1 MISGPRLAA
10 GPFLLFLGQRLAD
23 GSRYITDAHSAHDAG
38 LGLQLQKFIRRDLM
52 ELPQGHAG
60 QGAQYL

>member
-1 MISGPRLAA
+1 MRSPPHGGAI
-10 GPFLLFLGQRLAD
+10 LLFLGQRLAD
-23 GSRYITDAHSAHDAG
+23 GSRHIAPAHPTHDAG
-38 LGLQLQKFIRRDLM
+38 LGLQLQKFIRRDLI